1 MSNRVDIWVESA
13 GLGHVTRQVNLM
25 AHLCERD
32 VMAMDVRFLIDDN
45 PATRAV
51 VEGAGH
57 AHAIRDAD
65 DATAFQ
71 ALFNEWKHSPPALFI
86 LDSVAMDKN
95 PNASLALTHP
105 AVTSVVFIDD
115 PGDRDVEC
123 GLLVNALP
131 SLDAPVQKL
140 KARRALRGVEYLVL
154 AREYSKGMTATRTFA
169 SCASGFAFFGGADLE
184 DFTSVF
190 LDALA
195 AGAHVERWSLLLGP
209 SYKHV
214 DSVSERIDRDDLPV
228 TVIRHV
234 ESMAEALRNAD
245 IAVLGSGN
253 TLSEAAAVGT
263 PAIVLSQNFVQAEN
277 AKFFATRSGII
288 DLGMLAPDSAPRL
301 ADAIASL
308 SKDTRRREG
317 MSEQMMK
324 TVDGKGGKR
333 IARLLA
339 ETLTGRQ

>member
-1 MSNRVDIWVESA
+1 M
-13 GLGHVTRQVNLM
+13 GHVTRQVNLM

-32 VMAMDVRFLIDDN
+32 EMPAMDVRFLIDDN

-57 AHAIRDAD
+57 AQAIRDAD

-71 ALFNEWKHSPPALFI
+71 ALVSDWKHSPPALFI
-86 LDSVAMDKN
+86 LDSVAVDKN
-95 PNASLALTHP
+95 PNANLALTHP
-105 AVTSVVFIDD
+105 AVPSVVFIDD

-131 SLDAPVQKL
+131 SLDAPAKKV
-140 KARRALRGVEYLVL
+140 KARRSLRGVEYLVL
-154 AREYSKGMTATRTFA
+154 AREYSKGMTTPRTLT
-169 SCASGFAFFGGADLE
+169 SVASGFAFFGGADLE
-184 DFTSVF
+184 DFTALF

-195 AGAHVERWSLLLGP
+195 AGSHVEHWSLLLGP

-214 DSVSERIDRDDLPV
+214 DSVSERIARDDLPV
-228 TVIRHV
+228 SVIRHV
-234 ESMAEALRNAD
+234 ESMAGALRSAD
-245 IAVLGSGN
+245 IAVLAAGN

-263 PAIVLSQNFVQAEN
+263 PAIVLSQNSVQAEN
-277 AKFFATRSGII
+277 AKFFSVRSGVI

-301 ADAIASL
+301 EDAIVSL
-308 SKDTRRREG
+308 SKDTRGRER

-324 TVDGKGGKR
+324 TVDGEGGKR
-333 IARLLA
+333 IAGILA
-339 ETLTGRQ
+339 ETVTGPQ